1 MTDNKEPKAYSTR
14 EAAKLLDVSLRTVQL
29 WVESGVLEA
38 WKTVGGH
45 RRVSPESVQKL
56 LASRKQSRTGERGVL
71 TVLVAEDDPVLLNL
85 YQHKIAAWQPPVR
98 LLTASG
104 GYEAMISIGEQ
115 KPDVLIADL
124 MMPYVDGFR
133 MLRTLEQHPGATKTA
148 VIVVTALSDEDIE
161 KRGGIPTHIEVLR
174 KPVNFDELE
183 TKVRA
188 LAGRNHE
195 IRA

>member
-1 MTDNKEPKAYSTR
+1 MTENKEPKAYSTR

-56 LASRKQSRTGERGVL
+56 LASRKPSRNGQRNML

-85 YQHKIAAWQPPVR
+85 YQHKISAWQPPVK

-115 KPDVLIADL
+115 KPDVLVADL
-124 MMPYVDGFR
+124 MMPYVDGFH
-133 MLRTLEQHPGATKTA
+133 MLRALEAHPGATKTA
-148 VIVVTALSDEDIE
+148 VIVVTALSDEEIQ
-161 KRGGIPTHIEVLR
+161 KRGGIPANIEILK
-174 KPVNFDELE
+174 KPVDFEALE
-183 TKVRA
+183 TKVRT
-188 LAGRNHE
+188 LAARSQS
-195 IRA
+195 A